1 MVLQV
6 VLADIVGDLDFQEA
20 DLGPRPRRPRRL
32 RRRQMASSRTC
43 SEPGV
48 VHGSLAGALRAEA
61 DRLTTT
67 TTTTTTATSR
77 TSRTG

>member
-1 MVLQV
+1 MVFQE

-48 VHGSLAGALRAEA
+48 VHGSLAGALQAEAEA

-67 TTTTTTATSR
+67 TTTTSR

>member
-1 MVLQV
+1 MVFQE
-6 VLADIVGDLDFQEA
+6 VLADIVGDLDFQAA

-43 SEPGV
+43 SEPGAL
-48 VHGSLAGALRAEA
+48 HGSLAGALQAEAEA

-67 TTTTTTATSR
+67 TTTTSR